1 MRIVLVLAPLLLAAF
16 CAPSLAADGRLVGR
30 WRITEIAGVDGLDV
44 SRTRAEFAQN
54 GRFASTIGCNR
65 IAGKPQISGATISFG
80 GLMSTRMA
88 CIPPLDAVERAYTES
103 LRAVRGYRRD
113 GETLVF
119 LGEDGNTLVR
129 LEREK

>member
-1 MRIVLVLAPLLLAAF
+1 MRLVLVLAALLFAALG
-16 CAPSLAADGRLVGR
+16 APSLAADAQLVGR
-30 WRITEIAGVDGLDV
+30 WRITEIAGADGFDV

-65 IAGKPQISGATISFG
+65 IAGKPQISGTAMSFG

-88 CIPPLDAVERAYTES
+88 CIPPLDAVERAYTEA
-103 LRAVRGYRRD
+103 LRAVRAYRLD

-119 LGEDGNTLVR
+119 LGADGGALVTF
-129 LEREK
+129 ERE